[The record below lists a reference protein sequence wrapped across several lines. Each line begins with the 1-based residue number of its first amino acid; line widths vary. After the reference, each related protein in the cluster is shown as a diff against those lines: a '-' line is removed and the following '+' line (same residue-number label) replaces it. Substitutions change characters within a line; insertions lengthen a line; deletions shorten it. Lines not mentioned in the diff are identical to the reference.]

1 MAHNEYEIR
10 TLLIHNFTFDYDF
23 YMFHYKTVK
32 CPYITNH
39 DNRWI
44 VFIGM
49 ITKIIEEKSNYNH
62 KYVNV
67 MIKIV
72 KIVIT
77 NTNTITI
84 LWYLRL

>member
-39 DNRWI
+39 DNMNCVYWHDNQDYRR
-44 VFIGM
+44 
-49 ITKIIEEKSNYNH
+49 KIE
-62 KYVNV
+62 
-67 MIKIV
+67 
-72 KIVIT
+72 
-77 NTNTITI
+77 
-84 LWYLRL
+84 L